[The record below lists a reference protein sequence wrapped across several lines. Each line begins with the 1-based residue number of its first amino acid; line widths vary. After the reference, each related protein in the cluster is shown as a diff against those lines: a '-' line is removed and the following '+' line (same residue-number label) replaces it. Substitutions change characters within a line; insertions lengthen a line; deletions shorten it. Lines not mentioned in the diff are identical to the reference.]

1 MAKGLPKNII
11 AKYGISKK
19 AWDIYRGLK
28 RKVNKPRRHSKSTVK
43 NMAKRKRRFRRARPY
58 HRRRRD
64 HRLSILG
71 TASVVGS
78 IFTGGSN
85 NPNRRSLGM
94 DLMEYANGQRKA
106 TADNITWTLADTVE
120 QYVGYNYKA
129 NRWSIPFG
137 TVVLIAGA
145 VASKVAGKYG
155 NRYLSGIPL
164 IGKHIKF

>member
-1 MAKGLPKNII
+1 MAKGLPKSII

-71 TASVVGS
+71 TASAVGS
-78 IFTGGSN
+78 IFAYGSN
-85 NPNRRSLGM
+85 NPGHRGLGL
-94 DLMEYANGQRKA
+94 DLMEYMTGRREA
-106 TADNITWTLADTVE
+106 TPDKITWTLADTVE

-129 NRWSIPFG
+129 NRWSIPLG
-137 TVVLIAGA
+137 TVVLVGGA
-145 VASKVAGKYG
+145 IASKIAGKYG
-155 NRYLSGIPL
+155 NRYLSGIPF
-164 IGKHIKF
+164 IGKYVKF